1 MTKTELLS
9 EIQKISGE
17 KKATVENVVE
27 TMLNVMKEELQ
38 ANGQIT
44 LKEFG
49 TFQVR
54 MAAAK
59 TGRNPKTGEP
69 VAIPARKVVKFKAS
83 KSLIG

>member
-49 TFQVR
+49 TFQVK